1 MPRLKLSGGIP
12 PHLKVIANVAV
23 GMSITPQYIDAL
35 IPYVT
40 GYASKYIFE
49 LKALGFEFATTKNGR
64 NVIAWTLIEEP
75 ENADELRQGGKK
87 PMTNKSVN
95 KIADNLM
102 KEIGLI

>member
-12 PHLKVIANVAV
+12 PHLKVIANVAL
-23 GMSITPQYIDAL
+23 GSSITPQKIDAL
-35 IPYVT
+35 IPYAT
-40 GYASKYIFE
+40 GYASKHIFE
-49 LKALGFEFATTKNGR
+49 LKALGFKFETEKNGR
-64 NVIAWTLIEEP
+64 NVVAWTLIEEP
-75 ENADELRQGGKK
+75 ENADELRQRGKT